1 MKIEIDLTDE
11 DIVHAVKSR
20 ARKSI
25 CDEMSTKISTKMI
38 QEQIKIHAPDV
49 IGQII
54 KDILL
59 ESEDIKNKVRIEI
72 EKETKA
78 KLKKLMG

>member
-20 ARKSI
+20 ARKSV
-25 CDEMSTKISTKMI
+25 CDEMANKISTKMI

-49 IGQII
+49 IGQIV
-54 KDILL
+54 KELLL
-59 ESEDIKNKVRIEI
+59 ESEDIKNKVRAEI